1 MKELI
6 SSLIAG
12 AFAILFGVMFI
23 KIYNE
28 IQDKK
33 RRKEQ
38 LYFAEKRL
46 HKMTLHFRDDC
57 MEETKKLVAKYAA
70 LLTCKSYRYSPDYMT
85 YSFLSDYRKT
95 IDSIKE
101 DYIVNYA
108 IRYSKGDNWLR
119 CEAEDLPISILG
131 EYETEITEIANTF
144 DDLCDSMRKQIEELK
159 DKQ

>member
-6 SSLIAG
+6 ASLIAG
-12 AFAILFGVMFI
+12 AFAIPLGVLCV

-28 IQDKK
+28 SQDKK
-33 RRKEQ
+33 HQKER
-38 LYFAEKRL
+38 LRFAEKRL
-46 HKMTLHFRDDC
+46 HCIALQFQEDC
-57 MEETKKLVAKYAA
+57 MEATKKVIAQYSIA
-70 LLTCKSYRYSPDYMT
+70 LTHKSYRYGPDSLT

-95 IDSIKE
+95 IDSMKE
-101 DYIVNYA
+101 DYLAHYA

-159 DKQ
+159 GKQ